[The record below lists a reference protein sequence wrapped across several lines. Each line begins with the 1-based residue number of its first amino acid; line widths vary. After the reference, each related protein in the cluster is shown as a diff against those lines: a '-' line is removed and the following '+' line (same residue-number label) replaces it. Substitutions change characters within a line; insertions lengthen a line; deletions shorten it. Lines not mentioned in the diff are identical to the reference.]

1 MLAVSDYFW
10 SRLFDLAKSSTWNL
24 LDIILLNIFLVMN
37 SKKQVKSTNSNLAQI
52 SIFFKAGN
60 LMIKGSVNNK

>member
-10 SRLFDLAKSSTWNL
+10 SRLFDLSKSSAWNL
-24 LDIILLNIFLVMN
+24 LDIIVLNIFLVMN

-60 LMIKGSVNNK
+60 LMIKVSVNNK